1 MPFSLVLNL
10 NRHAICLLS
19 SSSLYE
25 DSVQALTDQG
35 GEKVVELRTRCK
47 DLRASLSDLEIMSH
61 FVRKLLDANA
71 EVCFLAGAEFASLQA
86 SERLQAAQRTLSELF
101 ERVKKAELDL
111 ATAHQAHIGNVER
124 AVKVLEE
131 RKKSAENARMK
142 SRSDESDAEQESNIN

>member
-1 MPFSLVLNL
+1 MSPGTGIEWANC
-10 NRHAICLLS
+10 ILS
-19 SSSLYE
+19 FYSLYE
-25 DSVQALTDQG
+25 DSVQALTDEG
-35 GEKVVELRTRCK
+35 GEKVVELRSRCK
-47 DLRASLSDLEIMSH
+47 DLRGSVSDLEIMSH

-131 RKKSAENARMK
+131 RKKSAENARMN

>member
-1 MPFSLVLNL
+1 M
-10 NRHAICLLS
+10 
-19 SSSLYE
+19 
-25 DSVQALTDQG
+25 
-35 GEKVVELRTRCK
+35 VELRTRCK

-61 FVRKLLDANA
+61 FVKKLLDANA

-86 SERLQAAQRTLSELF
+86 SERLQSAQKTLSELF

-131 RKKSAENARMK
+131 RRKSAENTCMN
-142 SRSDESDAEQESNIN
+142 SNNDESDAEQESNIN